1 MNVATVIDGCG
12 DRHTLSFGKPKIA
25 KEEKAY
31 AQYPLPKFY
40 NFPSVDARERI
51 LYANFLKVNQEVK
64 DMIAEIQEFYK
75 KWGRTPFNAH
85 AKWIY
90 Q

>member
-1 MNVATVIDGCG
+1 MWRPSHLVVWQAEDCE
-12 DRHTLSFGKPKIA
+12 
-25 KEEKAY
+25 EEKAY

>member
-40 NFPSVDARERI
+40 NFPSVEARERI
-51 LYANFLKVNQEVK
+51 HYANFLKFNQKVK
-64 DMIAEIQEFYK
+64 VMIAEIQEFYK
-75 KWGRTPFNAH
+75 K
-85 AKWIY
+85 
-90 Q
+90 

>member
-1 MNVATVIDGCG
+1 MAEIT
-12 DRHTLSFGKPKIA
+12 

-40 NFPSVDARERI
+40 NFPSVEARERI
-51 LYANFLKVNQEVK
+51 LYANFLKVDQEVK
-64 DMIAEIQEFYK
+64 DMIAEIQEFCK

-85 AKWIY
+85 AKWISQY
-90 Q
+90 FCLIMSVK